1 MTVRYAIYIAPPA
14 NSALWHFGSSVLG
27 YDAQTGEDVAQ
38 PVLES
43 VGPERFHELTADP
56 RRYGFHATLKS
67 PLRLTPGR
75 DEADLLAAVE
85 DFCAV
90 RTTFTLPR
98 LSVEA
103 VGANGRGDAFVALIE
118 PEPTPELL
126 AFEREVV
133 VSFEPFRAPL
143 TGEEIARRNPE
154 RLNERQRGYLAKYG
168 YPGVLDEFKFH
179 LTLTGRVPAD
189 ELDGLLGELRA
200 LRAREVGHEPLVID
214 ELAVYR
220 QMPGERFVVIS
231 RCPLRDIKDGG

>member
-1 MTVRYAIYIAPPA
+1 MTIRYAIYLAPPA
-14 NSALWHFGSSVLG
+14 DSPLWRFGSSVLG
-27 YDAQTGEDVAQ
+27 YDAQTGEHVAQ
-38 PVLES
+38 PKLECI
-43 VGPERFHELTADP
+43 GPERFHELTADP

-75 DEADLLAAVE
+75 DEEDLLAAVE

-90 RTTFTLPR
+90 RTGFTLPR

-103 VGANGRGDAFVALIE
+103 VGANGSGDAFIALIE

-133 VSFEPFRAPL
+133 VSFDTFRAPL
-143 TGEEIARRNPE
+143 TGEEIARRHPE
-154 RLNERQRGYLAKYG
+154 RLNERQREYLARYG
-168 YPGVLDEFKFH
+168 YPGVLDEFRFH

-189 ELDGLLGELRA
+189 ELDGVLGELRG
-200 LRAREVGHEPLVID
+200 LCAREVGDASLRVE

-220 QMPGERFVVIS
+220 QLPGERFVILTRV
-231 RCPLRDIKDGG
+231 PLRDINGSD